1 MQITLVNTAISG
13 LLILAIGAG
22 CTPADTP
29 PPREDDPQ
37 YIVDKAIEAHGSKV
51 LDNAV
56 IEFDYRDKH
65 FIAYRHN
72 GVFSYERIYED
83 SLGSIRE
90 IYNND
95 EAFMEIDGVRVDT
108 SEKKI
113 YSIQETN
120 NSVVYFGFVPYFL
133 NDGAV
138 VKKYLGK
145 TTINDEAYHEIQ
157 ITFRQENGG
166 PDYEDRFIYWFH
178 ADNYTM
184 DYLAYDFHINDG
196 GTRFRE
202 AYNIRTIEGLRVL
215 DFKNYTSEEFPQPGT
230 AIEAYESL
238 LGTDRLE
245 LLSEINLENVKI
257 RLLEE

>member
-1 MQITLVNTAISG
+1 MQTLPVTPTLSG
-13 LLILAIGAG
+13 LLFIAIFAG
-22 CTPADTP
+22 CMPANPP

-37 YIVDKAIEAHGSKV
+37 YIIDKAIEAHGSRV

-65 FIAYRHN
+65 FIATRQN

-90 IYNND
+90 VYNN
-95 EAFMEIDGVRVDT
+95 EGAFMEIDGVRVDT

-138 VKKYLGK
+138 IKKYLGK
-145 TTINDEAYHEIQ
+145 TTINDEPYHEVQ
-157 ITFRQENGG
+157 ITFHQENGG

-178 ADNYTM
+178 ANNYTM

-202 AYNIRTIEGLRVL
+202 AYNVRTIEGVRVL
-215 DFKNYTSEEFPQPGT
+215 DFKNYNSEQFPQPGT
-230 AIEAYESL
+230 AIEAYETL
-238 LGTDRLE
+238 LGTDQLK
-245 LLSEINLENVKI
+245 LLSEINLENVTI
-257 RLLEE
+257 RRLE

>member
-1 MQITLVNTAISG
+1 MRISLAHFIFSG
-13 LLILAIGAG
+13 LLILTIGAG
-22 CTPADTP
+22 CMPADAP

-37 YIVDKAIEAHGSKV
+37 YIIDKAIEAHGSKV

-56 IEFDYRDKH
+56 LEFDYRDKH
-65 FIAYRHN
+65 FIASRQN

-90 IYNND
+90 VYNND
-95 EAFMEIDGVRVDT
+95 GAFMEIDGVRVDT

-138 VKKYLGK
+138 IKKYLGK
-145 TTINDEAYHEIQ
+145 TSINAEPYHKVQ
-157 ITFRQENGG
+157 ITFEQENGG

-178 ADNYTM
+178 AGNFTM
-184 DYLAYDFHINDG
+184 DYLAYDFHINEG

-202 AYNIRTIEGLRVL
+202 AYNVRTIEGVRVL
-215 DFKNYTSEEFPQPGT
+215 DFKNYTSAAFPQPGT
-230 AIEAYESL
+230 AIEEYDSL
-238 LGTDRLE
+238 LGTDKLE
-245 LLSEINLENVKI
+245 LLSEINLENVTI
-257 RLLEE
+257 RRID

>member
-1 MQITLVNTAISG
+1 MRTPLLSLASICLLATLA
-13 LLILAIGAG
+13 
-22 CTPADTP
+22 PACAPT
-29 PPREDDPQ
+29 DDPQ
-37 YIVDKAIEAHGSKV
+37 YIVDRAIEAHGSKV

-56 IEFDYRDKH
+56 ITFDYRDKH
-65 FIAYRHN
+65 FKATRQN
-72 GVFSYERIYED
+72 GLFSYERTYED

-90 IYNND
+90 VYNND

-138 VKKYLGK
+138 VKEYLGQA
-145 TTINDEAYHEIQ
+145 TIRGEPYHEIQ
-157 ITFRQENGG
+157 ITFQQENGG

-178 ADNYTM
+178 AEDYTM
-184 DYLAYDFHINDG
+184 DYLAYDFHVNDG

-202 AYNIRTIEGLRVL
+202 AYNIRTIEGVRVL
-215 DFKNYTSEEFPQPGT
+215 DFKNYTSDRFPQPGT
-230 AIEAYESL
+230 PIEDYETL
-238 LGTDRLE
+238 LGTDELE

-257 RLLEE
+257 RRLD